1 MWLQHVLS
9 CFSDNYVLPG
19 RTQAFSSYPGSIFS
33 GDDFYIL
40 SSGLVRSLYTWHY
53 ITEYDFF
60 FFKRESWD
68 YLTAFIFFLSF
79 SVCRLLWKP
88 PLATATLLSGNM
100 FSPLEQSWSGWGTLL
115 QIDSLLLART
125 GQKSSRSTTVEREL
139 VLIIKK
145 KLFDLLT
152 RLQTV
157 LLFSLCW

>member
-1 MWLQHVLS
+1 MFFRQLCSSWKNSGVLILPWIHLLWGWLLHPKQRL
-9 CFSDNYVLPG
+9 G
-19 RTQAFSSYPGSIFS
+19 KI
-33 GDDFYIL
+33 
-40 SSGLVRSLYTWHY
+40 SLYLTLYNRIW
-53 ITEYDFF
+53 FF
-60 FFKRESWD
+60 FLKRESWD

-157 LLFSLCW
+157 LLFSLCR